1 MKTTEFPDFGKF
13 KVKGCKDFG
22 YIIDAFHLLKEPRRP
37 LWHRVVDAVLAFIVF
52 FGWYGGI
59 VYILYR
65 IFHG

>member
-1 MKTTEFPDFGKF
+1 
-13 KVKGCKDFG
+13 
-22 YIIDAFHLLKEPRRP
+22 
-37 LWHRVVDAVLAFIVF
+37 VDAVLAFIVF